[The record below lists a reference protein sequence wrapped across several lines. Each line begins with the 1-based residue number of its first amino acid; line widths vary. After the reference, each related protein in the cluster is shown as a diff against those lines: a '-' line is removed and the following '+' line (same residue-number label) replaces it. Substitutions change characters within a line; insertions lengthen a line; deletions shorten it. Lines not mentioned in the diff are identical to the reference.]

1 APPRSAPPPPRQ
13 TGSSERSSARAE
25 PSMKASSEP
34 IGCARDFPDV
44 RSFLR
49 TRARVTLLRL
59 GRELPC
65 LPGIVSFEDFFRLPR
80 CLKGRT
86 ASILRIGPKKHPLRG
101 LYGGPARNCPHFLIN
116 ERSLPANAGGS
127 ARVERKKCYGFGA
140 SELARPLLID
150 RHKGDIHDARRSHR
164 KNSRHQAREGMELE
178 THPRENQRH
187 LAGAAGRRAARP

>member
-101 LYGGPARNCPHFLIN
+101 LYGGAAPKGAHTPIKKRNP
-116 ERSLPANAGGS
+116 PANTGGRAPAGKKKKY
-127 ARVERKKCYGFGA
+127 RVGA
-140 SELARPLLID
+140 S
-150 RHKGDIHDARRSHR
+150 
-164 KNSRHQAREGMELE
+164 
-178 THPRENQRH
+178 
-187 LAGAAGRRAARP
+187 